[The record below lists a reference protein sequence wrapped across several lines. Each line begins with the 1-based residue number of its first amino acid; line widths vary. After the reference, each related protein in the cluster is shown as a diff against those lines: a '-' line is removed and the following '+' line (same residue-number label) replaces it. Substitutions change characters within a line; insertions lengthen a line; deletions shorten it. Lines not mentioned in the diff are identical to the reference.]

1 MNPIAGK
8 LLSTSHALTQS
19 IINQLEEA
27 GISRNN
33 IVIWDRREAD
43 LKESGFTR
51 RITPDIRI
59 IGTEYTDENG
69 SYINAEGKFYG
80 EERIDKEHYYFVD
93 LEGEYDAYTMPFM
106 INGGKYS
113 YFTKICT
120 EMVTKNH
127 QRPVLK
133 ECGNDDYFLY
143 EEPGFRFYYQYGAAS
158 RPNVARHLRFG
169 LCLSSFA

>member
-27 GISRNN
+27 GISRKN

-43 LKESGFTR
+43 LKESGFTPENY
-51 RITPDIRI
+51 PDIRI

-80 EERIDKEHYYFVD
+80 EERID
-93 LEGEYDAYTMPFM
+93 
-106 INGGKYS
+106 
-113 YFTKICT
+113 
-120 EMVTKNH
+120 
-127 QRPVLK
+127 
-133 ECGNDDYFLY
+133 
-143 EEPGFRFYYQYGAAS
+143 GA
-158 RPNVARHLRFG
+158 LL
-169 LCLSSFA
+169 LC